1 MKTKKLSSEMN
12 EKDILTHLGAK
23 SASPASYDKS
33 LLERVPRSINRNQY
47 GITGKEFTGVDI
59 WHHYEVSCLT
69 TYGLPVSGVMKI
81 AVSASSEYIVESKSL
96 KLYFNSFN
104 MERLADTSLLS
115 IERMKQRVRADLS
128 ELLEAEVYLQF
139 FDNDTLLSDSSLQGF
154 SCIDNLE
161 GVERLSFTDF
171 NENPALLKPKQGRG
185 RSQTLMSHLLRS
197 NCKVTHQPD
206 WGSIYIHINGNRH
219 IDEHSLLRYLV
230 SFRNENHFHEEICE
244 MVYKR
249 LFDLLVPDR
258 LMLACLYTRRG
269 GIDICPLRST
279 HEDLLPDLFTDI
291 DNLYKLPMRL

>member
-1 MKTKKLSSEMN
+1 MN

-33 LLERVPRSINRNQY
+33 LLERVPRSINRKQY
-47 GITGKEFTGVDI
+47 NIKGSEFVGLDL

-69 TYGLPVSGVMKI
+69 SCGLPVSGVMKI
-81 AVSASSEYIVESKSL
+81 AVPAISEYIVESKSL

-104 MERLADTSLLS
+104 MERLAETKALS
-115 IERMKQRVRADLS
+115 IERMKQLVRADLS

-139 FDNDTLLSDSSLQGF
+139 FDNDTLLSGSSLTDF

-171 NENPALLKPKQGRG
+171 NENPALLQPKQGNG
-185 RSQTLMSHLLRS
+185 KPQIIMSHLLRS

-206 WGSIYIHINGNRH
+206 WGSIYISIEGNKH
-219 IDEHSLLRYLV
+219 IDEHSLLRYIV

-249 LFDLLVPDR
+249 IFELLVPDK
-258 LMLACLYTRRG
+258 LMIACLYTRRG
-269 GIDICPLRST
+269 GIDICPLRTT
-279 HEDLLPDLFTDI
+279 HKDLLPDLFVDV
-291 DNLYKLPMRL
+291 NSLYELAVRM